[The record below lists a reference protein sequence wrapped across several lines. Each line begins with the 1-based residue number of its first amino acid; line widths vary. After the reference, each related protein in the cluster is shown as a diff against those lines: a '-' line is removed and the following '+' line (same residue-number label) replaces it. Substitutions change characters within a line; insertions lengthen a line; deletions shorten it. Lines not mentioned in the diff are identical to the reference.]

1 MKLSLLVFLIPAL
14 KERPLLMAGA
24 ASMNAR
30 YATLHHHGTATQK
43 LNANQLA
50 ATGAQAIMETI
61 GAVTMTVQY
70 VNQTSLGIVTHKIP
84 VCLLE
89 GNGA

>member
-1 MKLSLLVFLIPAL
+1 
-14 KERPLLMAGA
+14 MAGA

-30 YATLHHHGTATQK
+30 YATPHHHGTATQK
-43 LNANQLA
+43 LNANLPMD
-50 ATGAQAIMETI
+50 TGAPATMDTT
-61 GAVTMTVQY
+61 GAVTMTVQC
-70 VNQTSLGIVTHKIP
+70 VNQTSPGIVTHKIP